1 MKKKTS
7 VYIMGSLKNPEIPN
21 IGNELRKLGFD
32 AFDDW
37 FSPGPEAD
45 DFWRNYEK
53 SKGSTYGEAL
63 QGWAGKHIFEFDK
76 YHLDRCDIGVLV
88 MPAGKSCHME
98 LGYLIGSGKKCYI
111 LFDKEPERWDVMYI
125 FCMSN
130 GGKVC
135 FSLDELKQELVSLPI
150 NVNQKV

>member
-53 SKGSTYGEAL
+53 TKGSTYGEAL
-63 QGWAGKHIFEFDK
+63 EGWAGKHIFEFDK

-98 LGYLIGSGKKCYI
+98 RGLS
-111 LFDKEPERWDVMYI
+111 
-125 FCMSN
+125 
-130 GGKVC
+130 
-135 FSLDELKQELVSLPI
+135 
-150 NVNQKV
+150 